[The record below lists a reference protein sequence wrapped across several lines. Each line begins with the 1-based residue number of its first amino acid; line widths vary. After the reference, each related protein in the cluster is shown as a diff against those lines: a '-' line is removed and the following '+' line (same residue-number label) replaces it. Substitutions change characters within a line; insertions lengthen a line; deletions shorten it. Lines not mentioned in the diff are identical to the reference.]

1 MRFGFPLRRFTRAKR
16 GMAAV
21 EFALIAPMMV
31 FLLLGSVELLD
42 ALSANRRAQN
52 TAASLAD
59 VVARDNAISNA
70 EVTGLWAAIEILM
83 FPDPGNTAVDMRVTS
98 IFVEN
103 ASTARV
109 VWSEGHNAYS
119 GLPNNS
125 TVSLPA
131 EMMVPNT
138 GLIRTDI
145 RYHYAAPLNVLFGGG
160 ASMEHSA
167 YRRARLVDPIPRVN

>member
-1 MRFGFPLRRFTRAKR
+1 MRLSFSLRRFKRAKR

-42 ALSANRRAQN
+42 ALGANRRAQN

-59 VVARDNAISNA
+59 VVSRDNSISNA
-70 EVTGLWAAIEILM
+70 EVSGLWAAVEILM
-83 FPDPGNTAVDMRVTS
+83 FPDPANLAVDARVTS
-98 IFVEN
+98 IFVES

-109 VWSEGHNAYS
+109 VWSEGHNGYS
-119 GLPNNS
+119 ALPNNS
-125 TVSLPA
+125 VVTLPS

-138 GLIRTDI
+138 GLILTDI
-145 RYHYAAPLNVLFGGG
+145 RYHYTAPLNILFGGG
-160 ASMEHSA
+160 TSMEHSA
-167 YRRARLVDPIPRVN
+167 YRRARLVDPIPRVS